1 MTELLDQFVRTGTWL
16 DEQEFPALRWAV
28 PGLMP
33 EGFGLIVGGPKRGKS
48 WFVLDCGLAIAT
60 GRNALGGIHTGAARP
75 VLYLALEDGHRRLQD
90 RARKILGDHPI
101 PGMFHFVIRVSPDLV
116 LPVIGDWLTAYGD
129 QAPLVILDTLGKV
142 MPTAL
147 PGEGAYQRDYRI
159 GGRLKE
165 IADAYPGTTVGVVHH
180 DSKQARDDW
189 MESTSGTNGLNGS
202 ADWTLNLARPRNE
215 ADGLLR
221 ITGRDVAEGEY
232 AVTFEGHRWVL
243 VGGSLPAAAEAA
255 TQRQLTEGISDRSA
269 EILKTLA
276 QHPDGIGP
284 TALAAAHGMK
294 APEAGT
300 YLGRLVDSGR
310 ARKVGRGLYTCV
322 ESVERVEMPGQ
333 GTLGVSTPAETSVET
348 PNPPARPDGQGALG
362 VSTPVETCGND
373 DGPLTRHFHTST
385 LSTQVGSTDDE
396 DTEGRT
402 EGREERRNQFPAPFA
417 PFALPSTPEALDDP
431 LDDPLDDVSTSAA
444 SAALSASQGKECRQC
459 GSPLNSL
466 RAEYFD
472 DCPDCHRREALGA

>member
-16 DEQEFPALRWAV
+16 DEQEFPPLRWAV
-28 PGLMP
+28 PSLMP

-60 GRNALGGIHTGAARP
+60 GRDALGGIHTGAARP

-116 LPVIGDWLTAYGD
+116 LPVINDWLTEYGD

-165 IADAYPGTTVGVVHH
+165 IADAYPGTTIGVVHH

-215 ADGLLR
+215 ANGLLR

-294 APEAGT
+294 ASEAGT

-322 ESVERVEMPGQ
+322 ESVERVEIPGQ
-333 GTLGVSTPAETSVET
+333 GTLVVSTP
-348 PNPPARPDGQGALG
+348 D
-362 VSTPVETCGND
+362 ETCGND
-373 DGPLTRHFHTST
+373 DEPLTSDFHTST
-385 LSTQVGSTDDE
+385 LSTPVEKVIDVATAWAELFWD
-396 DTEGRT
+396 RWPNKRCRN
-402 EGREERRNQFPAPFA
+402 GRERTHGE
-417 PFALPSTPEALDDP
+417 EALLEALNAGLTLADIATRLTADLP
-431 LDDPLDDVSTSAA
+431 NLTAQDSTAAWLDGLLAERE
-444 SAALSASQGKECRQC
+444 ALSA
-459 GSPLNSL
+459 
-466 RAEYFD
+466 
-472 DCPDCHRREALGA
+472 